1 VTLTTEHAA
10 GSQHDEITC
19 RLLDAA
25 VAAFVEHGI
34 DNAGVAAIARAAGV
48 TTGAIYSRW
57 SGKHEMMI
65 AALDR
70 VMSAELGDAL
80 LARPDISAP
89 DLLASLGSDLV
100 AARDPAADHLLM
112 EALALARRDTD
123 FGAMLSRIFDQ
134 QEARLAEVINEGKSA
149 GTIAA
154 DLDTEALVSLC
165 HSISLGFVMFG
176 AIDRPLPMEGEWNL
190 VVQRMVTAA
199 LPLMKITTD
208 TPTTGAK

>member
-10 GSQHDEITC
+10 GSQHDEITN

-80 LARPDISAP
+80 LTRPDISAP
-89 DLLASLGSDLV
+89 DLLAGLGSDLV
-100 AARDPAADHLLM
+100 AARDPDADRLMM
-112 EALALARRDTD
+112 EALALARHDSD

-149 GTIAA
+149 GTVAA
-154 DLDTEALVSLC
+154 DLDTGALVSLC
-165 HSISLGFVMFG
+165 HSISLGFIMFG
-176 AIDRPLPMEGEWNL
+176 AIDRPLPAAEAWNL
-190 VVQRMVTAA
+190 VIQRLVTAA
-199 LPLMKITTD
+199 MPPKKLTTD
-208 TPTTGAK
+208 TPTPGAK